1 MVEVDVEAPGP
12 AAAADD
18 WDLDPPE
25 MSNQFYFVCVSLQ
38 KPSKWRFQIMQYCA
52 RCEKVSPIA
61 FK

>member
-25 MSNQFYFVCVSLQ
+25 MSNQFYFVTETKQMTLSNYAILCTL
-38 KPSKWRFQIMQYCA
+38 SKSFTYC
-52 RCEKVSPIA
+52 
-61 FK
+61 F